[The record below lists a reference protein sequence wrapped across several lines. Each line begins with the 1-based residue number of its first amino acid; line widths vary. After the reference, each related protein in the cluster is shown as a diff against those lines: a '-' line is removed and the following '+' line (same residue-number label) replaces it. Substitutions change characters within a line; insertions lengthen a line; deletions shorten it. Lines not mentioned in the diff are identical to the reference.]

1 MIKFS
6 KRMLALIMSMLM
18 IFSCMAVSASAEGET
33 TEPESG
39 ATETAPVTVQI
50 PAPVCE
56 FDQETMTIS
65 VAKPEN
71 IAYGEGEDKVYYPVA
86 ITAAAGEEAVE
97 AVKNEDGSYTISNV
111 ELEKEYTVTATIV
124 DDTNTVAG
132 TKSTTVTPAITVP
145 GTKDICEF
153 NEENRT
159 ILVKKIDSII
169 IGGSKYAVGVVIEPN
184 ASSQLLGDGSTMFLN
199 LEYGTKYT
207 VKAYVV
213 PSADSKTYYS
223 TENFEVTVKKLQSKP
238 VTPAPTAITST
249 SITISAEKGVEYTIS
264 GDSATYTLKDKETTI
279 VFKGLKDN
287 TPYTISAQKPA
298 SEGFYA
304 SEKSSITVTTKKVAS
319 TVVPK
324 LTLVDKSN
332 TSITVEA
339 DVENVE
345 YKINNGAWQNSG
357 EFKNL
362 SANTQYNIYARV
374 KAEANQEESKVSE
387 ALIVKTNA
395 TANYVADENK
405 IAFSCKDGQYA
416 NTKISFTVS
425 GDGPADMNK
434 AAFGDSR
441 IVPVKYVVKF
451 GEEEIGTGTFTD
463 GKVSQT
469 GSFTP
474 AEAYAEKS
482 VTVKVTFET
491 QKFKGT
497 KWETV
502 AGKDIEKD
510 YSVKIGR
517 VDGAMTKVTEFFEM
531 IANFL
536 FNTVP
541 AFLAEAMKSDIWGRM
556 LKILGQLGGALG
568 G

>member
-124 DDTNTVAG
+124 DETKTVEG
-132 TKSTTVTPAITVP
+132 TASTKVVPTITVP

-159 ILVKKIDSII
+159 ILVEKIDNII
-169 IGGSKYAVGVVIEPN
+169 IGGSKYAVGVVIEPT

-287 TPYTISAQKPA
+287 TSYTISAQKPA

-324 LTLVDKSN
+324 LSLVDKSN

-339 DVENVE
+339 DVPNVE
-345 YKINNGAWQNSG
+345 YKVNNGAWQNSG

-362 SANTQYNIYARV
+362 KANTQYNFYARV
-374 KAEANQEESKVSE
+374 KAEADQEESKVSE

-395 TANYVADENK
+395 AASYVADESK

-451 GEEEIGTGTFTD
+451 GEEEIGAGTFTD
-463 GKVSQT
+463 RKVSQT

-502 AGKDIEKD
+502 AGKNIEKD

-541 AFLAEAMKSDIWGRM
+541 AFLAEAMKSDIWARM